1 MKNRC
6 YLSRLRSKE
15 TGRFIPFPS
24 AIIDAFVGWCCQRG
38 ISAIKVRR
46 YADHLRRL
54 RPQFRWR
61 QKANLLNLTVD
72 DLGDVQQFCRV
83 RRASFVR
90 GIAVFGSFLQGT
102 GRLSPSEPIRRIRP
116 RGYRWYRRV
125 PIFGPIMDDF
135 VAWSVARG
143 SSPST
148 IQMHLRALRDLA
160 PRFLGMGKRT
170 CRDFGEDDLVRARQ
184 FFRTQP
190 EWRAGVL
197 RLGDYL
203 RGRGWLKPGGCNR
216 RTLSGTILGQFNEH
230 LKKDRGLAEST
241 IQSREKWLHRF
252 LSFIGVNRGMPTL
265 RELKLETVHRF
276 LRRTS
281 QRCSRRTMKNVT
293 GIIRGFLRFQHMKG
307 VLRHPLHSQIDSV
320 RVYREELLP
329 HPLPWSELQKLLKR
343 MDRSTPLGSRDFTI
357 LLLAASY
364 GLRRSEIAA
373 LTLDEIDWRT
383 RTLNIFQSKTRQTL
397 ALPITVPIGRALV
410 DYLRKGR
417 PASEARQLFLRQ
429 RAPAG
434 PLGAPGVACALAR
447 AVRSTGAKIE
457 TTSFHGLRHAF
468 ALRLLRRGTAL
479 KGISDL
485 LGHRDPNST
494 ATYLRLNVEDLCQ
507 VALPAPM
514 AISPTTNPDQALVS
528 MPATKA
534 ARRPK
539 GTVTD
544 PLGWR
549 SFLARQIGDYL
560 AIQRALGRAFRS
572 EEWVLLTLDQVLA
585 RDFPNGHIF
594 TANMF
599 EKWAEVHA
607 VVSPTTR
614 RYRML
619 CVRKFCRH
627 LARFRPATFI
637 PDVRTFPRK
646 HDHQAPFLLTR
657 SEVGRIISKTATLK
671 VGWQNSFRR
680 PTMCLAWVILY
691 CCGLRRGELLRLR
704 LADVDM
710 EHSVLRIN
718 ETKFYKTRLVPFSRS
733 VGEEIRLYLGQRRRR
748 GFPMNPSTPLL
759 WNGREGKAGGPI
771 SPATL
776 VSNWIGACQAAGVFT
791 HFGRTPRIHDL
802 RHSFAVEALRRGYRM
817 GSHPQATLPRLA
829 RYLGH
834 VSPDFTHHYL
844 KFTEPLRTAA
854 GKRFHRQ
861 VVGSLF
867 RPAQHRHQKGNIA

>member
-1 MKNRC
+1 MRPAMKNRS
-6 YLSRLRSKE
+6 YLNRLRSKQ

-24 AIIDAFVGWCCQRG
+24 ATIDAFVDWCCQRG
-38 ISAIKVRR
+38 MSAIKVRR

-83 RRASFVR
+83 RRASFAP
-90 GIAVFGSFLQGT
+90 GIAALGSFLQST
-102 GRLSPSEPIRRIRP
+102 GRLAPSEPIRKIRP

-135 VAWSVARG
+135 VAWSVGRG

-148 IQMHLRALRDLA
+148 IRMHLLALRDLA
-160 PRFLGMGKRT
+160 PRFLGLGKRT
-170 CRDFGEDDLVRARQ
+170 YRDFGEEDLMRAGQ
-184 FFRTQP
+184 SFRTHQP
-190 EWRAGVL
+190 VRRAGIL
-197 RLGDYL
+197 RLADYL
-203 RGRGWLKPGGCNR
+203 RARGWLKPVGR
-216 RTLSGTILGQFNEH
+216 
-230 LKKDRGLAEST
+230 
-241 IQSREKWLHRF
+241 SR
-252 LSFIGVNRGMPTL
+252 S
-265 RELKLETVHRF
+265 
-276 LRRTS
+276 
-281 QRCSRRTMKNVT
+281 
-293 GIIRGFLRFQHMKG
+293 
-307 VLRHPLHSQIDSV
+307 
-320 RVYREELLP
+320 
-329 HPLPWSELQKLLKR
+329 
-343 MDRSTPLGSRDFTI
+343 
-357 LLLAASY
+357 
-364 GLRRSEIAA
+364 
-373 LTLDEIDWRT
+373 LTLDDINWRT
-383 RTLNIFQSKTRQTL
+383 RTLNIFQSKTRQRL
-397 ALPITVPIGRALV
+397 ALPITAPIGRALV

-417 PASEARQLFLRQ
+417 PASGARQLFLRQ

-447 AVRSTGAKIE
+447 AIRSTGAKIE
-457 TTSFHGLRHAF
+457 TTSFHSLRHAF
-468 ALRLLRRGTAL
+468 ALRLLRRGTSL

-494 ATYLRLNVEDLCQ
+494 ATYLRLNVEDLRQ
-507 VALPAPM
+507 VALPVPR
-514 AISPTTNPDQALVS
+514 AITPTTNPDQALVS

-544 PLGWR
+544 SLGRR
-549 SFLARQIGDYL
+549 SFLARQIDDYL

-572 EEWVLLTLDQVLA
+572 EEWVLLTLDHVLA
-585 RDFPNGHIF
+585 RDFPKGHTF
-594 TANMF
+594 TADMF
-599 EKWAEVHA
+599 VKWAEVHA

-657 SEVGRIISKTATLK
+657 IEVGRIISKTATLK

-680 PTMCLAWVILY
+680 PTMRLAWVLLY

-704 LADVDM
+704 LVDVEM

-718 ETKFYKTRLVPFSRS
+718 ETKFYKTRLVPFSRT
-733 VGEEIRLYLGQRRRR
+733 VREEIRSYLEQRRRR
-748 GFPMNPSTPLL
+748 GFPMSPSNPLL
-759 WNGREGKAGGPI
+759 WNGRAGNDGGPI

-776 VSNWIGACQAAGVFT
+776 VSNWIGTCQAAGVFT
-791 HFGRTPRIHDL
+791 HLGRTPRIHDL
-802 RHSFAVEALRRGYRM
+802 RHSFAVEALRRGYRT

-834 VSPDFTHHYL
+834 ASPDFTHHYL
-844 KFTEPLRTAA
+844 KFTEPLRAAA
-854 GKRFHRQ
+854 GQRFHRQ

-867 RPAQHRHQKGNIA
+867 SPAQHRHQKGGVS